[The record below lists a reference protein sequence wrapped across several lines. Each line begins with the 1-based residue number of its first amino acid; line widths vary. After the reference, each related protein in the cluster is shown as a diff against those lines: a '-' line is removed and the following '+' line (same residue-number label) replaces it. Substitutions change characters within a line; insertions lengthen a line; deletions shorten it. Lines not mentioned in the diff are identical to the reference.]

1 MGGGE
6 GLFRSQGYLGRR
18 DHSDDEQG
26 ILGKERAS
34 GGGRVMERSNA
45 LSEFASGYL
54 RKPAGALGQYLRL
67 ALGP

>member
-6 GLFRSQGYLGRR
+6 GLFRSQGYLARR
-18 DHSDDEQG
+18 DHSGDEQG

-34 GGGRVMERSNA
+34 GGGRVMEQSNA
-45 LSEFASGYL
+45 PPFAPDYL
-54 RKPAGALGQYLRL
+54 RKPAGALGQHLRL

>member
-18 DHSDDEQG
+18 DHSDDELG

-34 GGGRVMERSNA
+34 GGGRVMEQRM
-45 LSEFASGYL
+45 LHRL
-54 RKPAGALGQYLRL
+54 PQTTLGSL
-67 ALGP
+67 PVP